1 MYAEDY
7 WNAIDDECKKSFDD
21 QEKLN
26 CGLKA
31 MHIKWKNN
39 DKYSTVAYGMTE
51 NGLQVTVLPYNYVC
65 RLESCTPSQR
75 DTLYVWHRGGSRS
88 TKNKQSEAQYG
99 KTWFLKYGWH
109 MLPKAESLTGVQW
122 LQSISYWSVTH
133 S

>member
-1 MYAEDY
+1 M
-7 WNAIDDECKKSFDD
+7 DDDCKKSFDD

-31 MHIKWKNN
+31 MQIAWENN
-39 DKYSTVAYGMTE
+39 DKSTAVSYGSTQ
-51 NGLQVTVLPYNYVC
+51 NGLKVTILPYRYIC
-65 RLESCTPSQR
+65 RLESCTPEQR
-75 DTLYVWHRGGSRS
+75 DALYIWHRGGSRS

-99 KTWFLKYGWH
+99 NTWFLKYGWH
-109 MLPKAESLTGVQW
+109 MLPKAAALTGVQW